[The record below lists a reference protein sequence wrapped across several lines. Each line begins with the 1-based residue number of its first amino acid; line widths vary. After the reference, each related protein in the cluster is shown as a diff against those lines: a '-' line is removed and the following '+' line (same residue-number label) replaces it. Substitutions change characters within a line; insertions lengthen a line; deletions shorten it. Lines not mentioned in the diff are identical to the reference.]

1 MIMTTQE
8 MNEMIQK
15 EKGGKEN
22 FYVIVFKA
30 IDDAY
35 EHYVLSKLHNSFIGD
50 QDYIDSNI
58 ILNDYTLRRS
68 TNSSYKGKPFQVHL
82 YVFPDDCI
90 ESISI
95 NRLRCIDLKALDG
108 LKEVYLLNEEIVPN
122 EVKQFVNS
130 CNNAIKLR
138 KGLVKS
144 NKKKIKKKD
153 ENKHYIIVFEA
164 KNEDISRC
172 VLSTVCNEFI
182 RLQDYIYS
190 SVVINDYK
198 TRKLFDTKPIGN
210 PEDIQVSVF
219 LDELTQSKLIEELIT
234 NLDVIKGFF
243 DNIKN
248 IHIINKQYASDEIK
262 SAIDRY
268 NKLIEERDD

>member
-1 MIMTTQE
+1 MIMNTQE
-8 MNEMIQK
+8 MNEIIQK

-68 TNSSYKGKPFQVHL
+68 TDSLYKGKPFQVHL

-122 EVKQFVNS
+122 EVKQFVNG

-144 NKKKIKKKD
+144 SKKKIKKKD

-164 KNEDISRC
+164 KNKDISRC
-172 VLSTVCNEFI
+172 VLRTVCNEFI

-248 IHIINKQYASDEIK
+248 IHIINNQYASDEIK

-268 NKLIEERDD
+268 NKLIKERDE

>member
-8 MNEMIQK
+8 MNEIIQK
-15 EKGGKEN
+15 EKGGKGN
-22 FYVIVFKA
+22 FYTIVFKV

-68 TNSSYKGKPFQVHL
+68 TDSLYKGKPFQVHL
-82 YVFPDDCI
+82 YIFPDDCI
-90 ESISI
+90 EPISI
-95 NRLRCIDLKALDG
+95 DRLRCIDLKALDG

-138 KGLVKS
+138 KGLIKS

-153 ENKHYIIVFEA
+153 ENKHYTIVFEA
-164 KNEDISRC
+164 KNKDISRC

-190 SVVINDYK
+190 FVVINDYK

-219 LDELTQSKLIEELIT
+219 LDELVQSKFVEELIT
-234 NLDVIKGFF
+234 NLDVIEGFF

-248 IHIINKQYASDEIK
+248 IHIINEQYTSDKVK

-268 NKLIEERDD
+268 NKLIKERDE